1 MVETVSLRPNHYEL
15 LGLTPA
21 ASSAEIAQAFA
32 KELSL
37 LPMRPFG
44 SLAQVSLAYG
54 TLRDPIKRVA
64 YDASLR
70 PAPKSEPSHPL
81 IGRLES
87 APFVRGAPAK
97 PVVRPAAFSS
107 SPVTPRPEPLGE
119 PQTAPSASEWLRQPP
134 KPTAREID
142 PPLVTHRPLHHDA
155 LDRFDQS
162 EKASIDW
169 RLTAFAAGALMLAV
183 VLGAWTGWEAGNDNE
198 QVQPEAAAI
207 LKIPPAKAQPTL
219 DISTE
224 APAPI
229 VAEGQPAPR
238 TRAPVA
244 AARTARARP
253 PLQIVLPEAGPVEAA
268 QADPVQHEAIP
279 TEQGVAEAPAV
290 TPTAANLP
298 LPKAVIARAIG
309 RIGYACG
316 QVASAT
322 AVEGSAGVFTV
333 TCTSGHSYRAAPV
346 RGRYHFRRLG
356 SR

>member
-1 MVETVSLRPNHYEL
+1 L

-44 SLAQVSLAYG
+44 SLAQVSLAYE

-70 PAPKSEPSHPL
+70 PETKPQPSHPL

-87 APFVRGAPAK
+87 APFLGGVPAK
-97 PVVRPAAFSS
+97 PVVRPAAVSS
-107 SPVTPRPEPLGE
+107 SPVTPRSEPLGE
-119 PQTAPSASEWLRQPP
+119 SRIAPSASELLRQPP
-134 KPTAREID
+134 KPAVREIEPTSGND
-142 PPLVTHRPLHHDA
+142 HTLHHDA
-155 LDRFDQS
+155 LDRFDQN

-169 RLTAFAAGALMLAV
+169 RLPALAGGALMLAV

-198 QVQPEAAAI
+198 QLQPEAAAM
-207 LKIPPAKAQPTL
+207 LKTPPAKALPAL
-219 DISTE
+219 DASLE
-224 APAPI
+224 ASAPV
-229 VAEGQPAPR
+229 VAEARPERR

-244 AARTARARP
+244 AARTVRARP
-253 PLQIVLPEAGPVEAA
+253 SLRIDLPEAGPVEEV
-268 QADPVQHEAIP
+268 QAGQARPEEIT
-279 TEQGVAEAPAV
+279 TEQTVAEAPAV
-290 TPTAANLP
+290 APTTANLP
-298 LPKAVIARAIG
+298 LPKAVIARTIG

-322 AVEGSAGVFTV
+322 AVEGSAGVFMI

-346 RGRYHFRRLG
+346 RGRYHFRRMG

>member
-21 ASSAEIAQAFA
+21 ASGAEIAQAFA
-32 KELSL
+32 RELGL

-44 SLAQVSLAYG
+44 SLAQVSLAYE

-70 PAPKSEPSHPL
+70 PKPEPKPSHPL
-81 IGRLES
+81 IGRLEG
-87 APFVRGAPAK
+87 APFVGVAPAK
-97 PVVRPAAFSS
+97 EVAQPI
-107 SPVTPRPEPLGE
+107 TPRPEPLVE
-119 PQTAPSASEWLRQPP
+119 PRTAPSASELLRKPP
-134 KPTAREID
+134 KPVARDID
-142 PPLVTHRPLHHDA
+142 PPQATHRPLHHDA
-155 LDRFDQS
+155 LERFDQS

-169 RLTAFAAGALMLAV
+169 RLPALAGGALMLAV

-198 QVQPEAAAI
+198 QAQPEASAM
-207 LKIPPAKAQPTL
+207 LKTPPSTALPRL
-219 DISTE
+219 DISPE
-224 APAPI
+224 APLPI
-229 VAEGQPAPR
+229 VPEARAERR
-238 TRAPVA
+238 TRAPA
-244 AARTARARP
+244 AAVRTPRARP
-253 PLQIVLPEAGPVEAA
+253 PLQIDLPEAGPVEIAQTDQQTEGIAA
-268 QADPVQHEAIP
+268 DQ
-279 TEQGVAEAPAV
+279 TVAEAPAV
-290 TPTAANLP
+290 APTAAKLP
-298 LPKAVIARAIG
+298 LPKAVIARTIG

-322 AVEGSAGVFTV
+322 AVEGSSGVFTV

>member
-32 KELSL
+32 KELGL

-44 SLAQVSLAYG
+44 SLAQVSLAYE

-70 PAPKSEPSHPL
+70 PAPKPEPSHPL
-81 IGRLES
+81 IGRLEG
-87 APFVRGAPAK
+87 AAFVGGALAK
-97 PVVRPAAFSS
+97 PGVRSAAVSS
-107 SPVTPRPEPLGE
+107 SPVAPRPEPLGE
-119 PQTAPSASEWLRQPP
+119 PRTAPSASELLRQPP
-134 KPTAREID
+134 RPTIREIEPTSGND
-142 PPLVTHRPLHHDA
+142 RTLHHDA
-155 LDRFDQS
+155 LDRFDRS
-162 EKASIDW
+162 EKASLDW
-169 RLTAFAAGALMLAV
+169 RLPALAGGALMLAV

-198 QVQPEAAAI
+198 QVQPEAAAM
-207 LKIPPAKAQPTL
+207 LKTPPAKALPAL
-219 DISTE
+219 DVSPE

-229 VAEGQPAPR
+229 VVEPRPARR

-244 AARTARARP
+244 EAQTARARR
-253 PLQIVLPEAGPVEAA
+253 PLQIDLPDAGPVEAA
-268 QADPVQHEAIP
+268 RSDQVPPGEIATDQA
-279 TEQGVAEAPAV
+279 VADAPAV
-290 TPTAANLP
+290 APTAAKLP
-298 LPKAVIARAIG
+298 LPKSVIARTIG

>member
-15 LGLTPA
+15 LGITPA
-21 ASSAEIAQAFA
+21 ANSAEIAQAFA

-44 SLAQVSLAYG
+44 SLAQVSLAYE

-70 PAPKSEPSHPL
+70 PEPKPEPSHPL

-87 APFVRGAPAK
+87 APFMGGASAK
-97 PVVRPAAFSS
+97 PVVWPAAVSS
-107 SPVTPRPEPLGE
+107 SSVTPRPEPLRE
-119 PQTAPSASEWLRQPP
+119 SRTAPSASELLRQPP
-134 KPTAREID
+134 NPAAREFEQTSGND
-142 PPLVTHRPLHHDA
+142 RTLRHDA
-155 LDRFDQS
+155 LERFDQS

-169 RLTAFAAGALMLAV
+169 RLPALAGGALMLAV

-198 QVQPEAAAI
+198 QVQPEAAAM
-207 LKIPPAKAQPTL
+207 LKIPPAKVQPTL
-219 DISTE
+219 NFSTE

-229 VAEGQPAPR
+229 VTEARPVRR

-244 AARTARARP
+244 AARTVRARP
-253 PLQIVLPEAGPVEAA
+253 PFQIDLPEQGPVEAA
-268 QADPVQHEAIP
+268 QADQVQPEAIAA
-279 TEQGVAEAPAV
+279 EQAVGEAPAV
-290 TPTAANLP
+290 APTAAKLP
-298 LPKAVIARAIG
+298 LPKAVIARTIG

-316 QVASAT
+316 QVASVT

>member
-44 SLAQVSLAYG
+44 SLAQVSLAYE

-70 PAPKSEPSHPL
+70 PKAKPEPSHPL
-81 IGRLES
+81 IGRLEG
-87 APFVRGAPAK
+87 AAFVGGALAK
-97 PVVRPAAFSS
+97 PVVGPAATSS
-107 SPVTPRPEPLGE
+107 SPVTPLPEALGE
-119 PQTAPSASEWLRQPP
+119 PRTAPSASELLRQPP
-134 KPTAREID
+134 TPIAREID
-142 PPLVTHRPLHHDA
+142 PSSGNDHTFHHDA
-155 LDRFDQS
+155 LDRLGQS

-169 RLTAFAAGALMLAV
+169 RLPALAGGALMLAV

-198 QVQPEAAAI
+198 QLQPEAAAM
-207 LKIPPAKAQPTL
+207 LKTPPAEALPAL
-219 DISTE
+219 DVSPE

-229 VAEGQPAPR
+229 VTEARPVRR

-244 AARTARARP
+244 AARTVRVRP
-253 PLQIVLPEAGPVEAA
+253 PLQIDLPEAGPVEAV
-268 QADPVQHEAIP
+268 QADQARPEQIA
-279 TEQGVAEAPAV
+279 TEQTVAEAPAV
-290 TPTAANLP
+290 APTAAKLP
-298 LPKAVIARAIG
+298 LPKAVIARTIG

-333 TCTSGHSYRAAPV
+333 TCTSGDSYRAAPV

>member
-1 MVETVSLRPNHYEL
+1 MVEMVSLRPNHYEL

-44 SLAQVSLAYG
+44 SLAQVSLAYE

-70 PAPKSEPSHPL
+70 PKPEPSHPL
-81 IGRLES
+81 IGRLEG
-87 APFVRGAPAK
+87 APFVGGASPK
-97 PVVRPAAFSS
+97 PVVRPSSVS
-107 SPVTPRPEPLGE
+107 SPPVAPRPKPLGE
-119 PQTAPSASEWLRQPP
+119 PRTAPSASELLRQPP
-134 KPTAREID
+134 KPTAREIE
-142 PPLVTHRPLHHDA
+142 PPPGKDRPVHPDA
-155 LDRFDQS
+155 LEHFDHR
-162 EKASIDW
+162 EGASIDW
-169 RLTAFAAGALMLAV
+169 RLPALGAGALILAV

-198 QVQPEAAAI
+198 QVQPEAAAM
-207 LKIPPAKAQPTL
+207 LKTRPARALPTL
-219 DISTE
+219 DVSPE

-229 VAEGQPAPR
+229 VTEARPERR

-253 PLQIVLPEAGPVEAA
+253 PLQIDLREADSVEAA
-268 QADPVQHEAIP
+268 QGDQAQPEAIA
-279 TEQGVAEAPAV
+279 TEQAVAEVSAVAPN
-290 TPTAANLP
+290 AAELP
-298 LPKAVIARAIG
+298 LPKAVIARTIG

>member
-44 SLAQVSLAYG
+44 SLAQVSLAYE

-70 PAPKSEPSHPL
+70 PAPKPEPSHPL

-87 APFVRGAPAK
+87 AAYLGGATAK
-97 PVVRPAAFSS
+97 PVVRPAALSS

-119 PQTAPSASEWLRQPP
+119 PRTAPSASELLRQSP

-169 RLTAFAAGALMLAV
+169 RLPALAGGALMLAV

-198 QVQPEAAAI
+198 QVQPEAAAM
-207 LKIPPAKAQPTL
+207 LKTLPGRALPTL
-219 DISTE
+219 DVSPE

-229 VAEGQPAPR
+229 VAEAPPERR

-253 PLQIVLPEAGPVEAA
+253 PFQIDLPEVDSVEAA
-268 QADPVQHEAIP
+268 QADQAQSEAIA
-279 TEQGVAEAPAV
+279 TEQAVAEAPAV
-290 TPTAANLP
+290 APTAAKLP
-298 LPKAVIARAIG
+298 LPKAVIARTIG